1 MNVSRSGLWGLIAAA
16 YRWSLKLHRR
26 QPSDKLRESL
36 GQGPAKSSTA
46 STFSVWKCVLSTAMV
61 EENSHDLELQ
71 KLLSTSK
78 EGTCANAARLKE
90 SQGSGD
96 DLITEIIVLRKK
108 KMESRFNKFIS
119 QLPSKHVCWLK
130 KVVMLL
136 RLSILLHVSRPKNHT
151 FWQVEKIT
159 HFGQRLQSS
168 FLVSA

>member
-1 MNVSRSGLWGLIAAA
+1 MAAA

-78 EGTCANAARLKE
+78 EGTCANAAKLKE
-90 SQGSGD
+90 GQGSYKGD
-96 DLITEIIVLRKK
+96 DFTTEINVLRKK
-108 KMESRFNKFIS
+108 KMKAVLIN
-119 QLPSKHVCWLK
+119 
-130 KVVMLL
+130 
-136 RLSILLHVSRPKNHT
+136 
-151 FWQVEKIT
+151 
-159 HFGQRLQSS
+159 S
-168 FLVSA
+168 FQNYRQNMFAD